1 MNEKIPLLITADS
14 VCDLPEELIRQ
25 YGIVIHP
32 YLVRTKD
39 GRFIE
44 GTEINLDDLLIYM
57 GQEENWAKSESP
69 SEDDYEAFF
78 EKQLTAAEQILH
90 ITMAKKS
97 SDGYAHA
104 EQAAQKC
111 ANVTVFDS
119 GQLSSGMGLL
129 VMKAAK
135 MAKEGASLKEI
146 LAVLS
151 DSRELASTSFVLRET
166 DFMYRAGRLSQGVK
180 KVCDRLL
187 LHPMLAM
194 KNDAITAKQI
204 LIGQYANVINK
215 YIRCVLRR
223 TWTIDKETLFITYVN
238 LDWETL
244 NGIKNEVEKRCRF
257 KNIYFQEA
265 SSAIACNCGRGAF
278 GLLFLRKGRR
288 ERTQAQEEKTKCKG
302 SIRNVLNRYI
312 DTFLKENYSIQHKM
326 MNLIMTAALV
336 GGLSSMLVTLAMGAY
351 ESAAV
356 VMLILLVVCMAL
368 YLSVKRNNIQMAG
381 ILVCL
386 GANIIA
392 FPLMFFASGG
402 IHSGMPI
409 WFVLGLIF
417 TWLILKSRISY
428 IMFFLSFAVMA
439 GCMLIENRHPELV
452 MGMSEGYML
461 TDVIQA
467 LFIVSCVFGIILK
480 YQTHLYEKQR
490 RQLMEHEKELVAAN
504 HAKSTFLANM
514 SHEIRT
520 PINGIIGMDTM
531 LLRECEGNDTLR
543 EYGRNIQSASQ
554 SLLAIVNDILDISK
568 IESGKLEIIPVEYE
582 LFSIMNDCYN
592 MTASRAAEKGLEF
605 SISINPSLPCVLY
618 GDEVRVRQVINNLL
632 SNAVKYTNEGS
643 VELHVDY
650 EGKRDVS
657 LVLVITVR
665 DTGIGIKKEDLDRLF
680 ESFTRVDEKRNRN
693 VEGTGLGLNLTKNL
707 VEMMDGEITVSSVYG
722 QGSTFQAR
730 IQQMIKNHEPIGD
743 FAKRYHEEMEKES
756 QKTENVYAPEASVLV
771 VDDVPM
777 NLLVAKGLLK
787 YTAVAVDTAESGME
801 ALEKI
806 QKDKYDLIFMDHL
819 MPVMDGVE
827 CFHRMREM
835 KGHPNITTPVVIL
848 TANAVLGAREEY
860 MQAGF
865 TDYLTKPIQE
875 KELNDVLLKYLP
887 QEKLSLRMEGDE
899 EETEITDA
907 AGNSSA
913 AEGASDTGTASNTGD
928 VSGAGTASNTDD
940 TSDIPETGLRQKL
953 EEISD
958 LDISVGLSYCMDDM
972 GFYEEMLKE
981 YLKGDKRI
989 PMKQFYEEED
999 WENYRITVHALKSTS
1014 LTIGALELS
1023 EQAKGLELAVK
1034 GADTDY
1040 VRAHHAEVIEK
1051 YTLLYDSLAEA
1062 CR

>member
-14 VCDLPEELIRQ
+14 ICDLPDELISQ

-44 GTEINLDDLLIYM
+44 GKEINLDDLLVYM
-57 GQEENWAKSESP
+57 GREEHWAKSESP
-69 SEDDYEAFF
+69 SEEDYKAFF
-78 EKQLTAAEQILH
+78 EKQLTAAQQILH

-97 SDGYAHA
+97 SNGYAHA
-104 EQAAQKC
+104 KQAAKEF

-129 VMKAAK
+129 VLKAAK

-151 DSRELASTSFVLRET
+151 DSKDLAHTSFVLRET
-166 DFMYRAGRLSQGVK
+166 DFMYRAGRLSKGVK

-187 LHPMLAM
+187 LHPMLVM
-194 KNDAITAKQI
+194 KNDAITAKKI
-204 LIGQYANVINK
+204 LIGQYANVINR
-215 YIRCVLRR
+215 YIHCVLRR
-223 TWTIDKETLFITYVN
+223 TWTIDKETLFITYVD
-238 LDWETL
+238 LDQETL
-244 NGIKNEVEKRCRF
+244 EGIKNEVEKRCRF

-265 SSAIACNCGRGAF
+265 SSAIACNCGKGAF
-278 GLLFLRKGRR
+278 GLLFLRKGKR
-288 ERTQAQEEKTKCKG
+288 EKTQAQEERTKSNG
-302 SIRNVLNRYI
+302 AIRNVLSWYI
-312 DTFLKENYSIQHKM
+312 EIFLKENYSIQHKM
-326 MNLIMTAALV
+326 MNLIMTAVLA
-336 GGLSSMLVTLAMGAY
+336 GGLISMLITLVMGAY

-356 VMLILLVVCMAL
+356 ILLILLGVCIAL
-368 YLSVKRNNIQMAG
+368 YLSVKRNNIQMVG
-381 ILVCL
+381 ILICL
-386 GANIIA
+386 GVNVIA

-409 WFVLGLIF
+409 WFVIGLIF

-428 IMFFLSFAVMA
+428 IVFFLSFAVMA
-439 GCMLIENRHPELV
+439 GCMLIADRYPELV
-452 MGMSEGYML
+452 IEMPEGYML

-467 LFIVSCVFGIILK
+467 LFVVSCVFGIILK
-480 YQTHLYEKQR
+480 YQAYLYEKQR
-490 RQLMEHEKELVAAN
+490 RQLMEHEEELVAAN

-568 IESGKLEIIPVEYE
+568 IESGKLEIIPVEYD
-582 LFSIMNDCYN
+582 LFSIINDCYN

-605 SISINPSLPCVLY
+605 SISINPNLPCGLC

-632 SNAVKYTNEGS
+632 SNAVKYTHEGS

-650 EGKRDVS
+650 EEKRDAS
-657 LVLVITVR
+657 LLLVITVR
-665 DTGIGIKKEDLDRLF
+665 DTGIGIRQEDVGRLF
-680 ESFTRVDEKRNRN
+680 ESFTRVDEKKNRN

-707 VEMMDGEITVSSVYG
+707 VEMMGGEITVNSVYG
-722 QGSTFQAR
+722 QGSIFQAK
-730 IQQMIKNHEPIGD
+730 IQQIIKNHKPIGD

-756 QKTENVYAPEASVLV
+756 RETETVYAPEASVLV

-887 QEKLSLRMEGDE
+887 QEKLSLRSMEDRGDGAVTNAVE
-899 EETEITDA
+899 CP
-907 AGNSSA
+907 SA
-913 AEGASDTGTASNTGD
+913 AESASNTKCASDTESALDTGN
-928 VSGAGTASNTDD
+928 GQGM
-940 TSDIPETGLRQKL
+940 PEAALKKKL

-958 LDISVGLSYCMDDM
+958 LDINVGLGYCMEDM
-972 GFYEEMLKE
+972 EFYEEMLKE
-981 YLKGDKRI
+981 YLKNDKRAS
-989 PMKQFYEEED
+989 MEQFYGEED

-1014 LTIGALELS
+1014 LTIGAAELS
-1023 EQAKGLELAVK
+1023 EQAKGLEMAVK

-1040 VRAHHAEVIEK
+1040 VRAHHEEVIEQ
-1051 YTLLYDSLAEA
+1051 YTRLYDSLAEV
-1062 CR
+1062 CGQEEK